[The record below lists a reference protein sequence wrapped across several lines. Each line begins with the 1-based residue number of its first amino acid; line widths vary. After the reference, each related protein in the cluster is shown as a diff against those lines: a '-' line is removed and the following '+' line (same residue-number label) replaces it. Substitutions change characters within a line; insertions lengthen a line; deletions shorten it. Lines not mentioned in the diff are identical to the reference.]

1 MLKCILK
8 NIQKYVIKKYFQ
20 IVLSMSKLF
29 LSYFNI
35 AFKQWLQ
42 LLMVHVTM
50 NAPISFISIVLQLP
64 YVTLVQLVNKV
75 KHDLS
80 KLVYM
85 MHTFIHIKV
94 YFKINM
100 QLQQNSFDVIFYF
113 LIPHISMG
121 QLHINCFKVLV
132 AK

>member
-50 NAPISFISIVLQLP
+50 NAPISFISIVL
-64 YVTLVQLVNKV
+64 
-75 KHDLS
+75 
-80 KLVYM
+80 
-85 MHTFIHIKV
+85 
-94 YFKINM
+94 
-100 QLQQNSFDVIFYF
+100 
-113 LIPHISMG
+113 
-121 QLHINCFKVLV
+121 
-132 AK
+132 